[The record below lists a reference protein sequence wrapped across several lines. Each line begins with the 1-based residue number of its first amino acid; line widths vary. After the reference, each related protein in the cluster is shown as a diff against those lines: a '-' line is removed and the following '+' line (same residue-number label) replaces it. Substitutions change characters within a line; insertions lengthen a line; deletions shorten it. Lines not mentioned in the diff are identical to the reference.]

1 MSDLHS
7 LNEAI
12 NKRTGRK
19 MLSSILIAIALLI
32 LIFTSATFWMVGFA
46 AIVIVAIALALLE
59 FTSALRSHGIEI
71 GGKFLAL
78 SSVLIMSVVWFEGRS
93 ALLPLL
99 ALLLLINILI
109 LLAKGP
115 ENFIARASAAVFTL
129 IYLALFPAFIILLA
143 RDSDGFALISLL
155 VLLVGLNDTFA
166 FFTGI
171 LIGKKKMSPTLSP
184 KKSWEGFIGGM
195 VFTAVGAS
203 ITFHYLLE
211 KPWWLGLAM
220 GILGSLAATAGD
232 LIESGIKRD
241 IGIKD
246 MSSLLPGHG
255 GMLDRLD
262 SAIITAPT
270 LWIFLELTKA
280 I

>member
-19 MLSSILIAIALLI
+19 MAASIAIALLLLA
-32 LIFTSATFWMVGFA
+32 LIFTSITFWMAGFA
-46 AIVIVAIALALLE
+46 VIVVIAVSLAMHEL
-59 FTSALRSHGIEI
+59 TNALKSHGIEI
-71 GGKFLAL
+71 LSKFLIL
-78 SSVLIMSVVWFEGRS
+78 SSVTVLASVWFDGQS
-93 ALLPLL
+93 ALQTYLPIIF
-99 ALLLLINILI
+99 LINILI

-115 ENFIARASAAVFTL
+115 ENFIARASASLFAL
-129 IYLALFPAFIILLA
+129 IYLALLPAFIILLA
-143 RDSDGFALISLL
+143 RDSDGFALITIL

-166 FFTGI
+166 FFTGV
-171 LIGKKKMSPTLSP
+171 LIGKNKMSPTLSP
-184 KKSWEGFIGGM
+184 KKSWEGFIGGA
-195 VFTAVGAS
+195 VFTAIGAS
-203 ITFHYLLE
+203 MAFHYLLE

-262 SAIITAPT
+262 SAIITAPVF
-270 LWIFLELTKA
+270 WIFLELTKA